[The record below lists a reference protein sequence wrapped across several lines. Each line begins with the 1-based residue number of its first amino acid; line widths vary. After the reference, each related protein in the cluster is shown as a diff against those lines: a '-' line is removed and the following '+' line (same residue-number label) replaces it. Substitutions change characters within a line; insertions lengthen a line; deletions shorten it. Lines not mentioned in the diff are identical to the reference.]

1 MSRENPDISGWHTR
15 RKLRHEQ
22 SITGTFVKE
31 MDPNV
36 TYLYRVSKL

>member
-1 MSRENPDISGWHTR
+1 MLRENPDISGWHTR

-36 TYLYRVSKL
+36 TN

>member
-1 MSRENPDISGWHTR
+1 MSQENPTFQVWHTR

-36 TYLYRVSKL
+36 TY